1 MKNPYTEEA
10 YKIFERLRFKNMLGR
25 FSIETKENKIEKIFR
40 EVTEKEEIER
50 IFAMAEKAQCVGVA
64 LSKDEGNVLPLF
76 AHPSGFGRIAIAWS
90 EKMLLRFH
98 VIFLRIWNFLFA
110 KLSHVAEKVSC
121 FSVCGLK
128 EILPYI
134 KNVKQSSAF

>member
-1 MKNPYTEEA
+1 
-10 YKIFERLRFKNMLGR
+10 MLGR

-90 EKMLLRFH
+90 EKDVVTIPCDLSTDMEFYLQSCRMLR
-98 VIFLRIWNFLFA
+98 
-110 KLSHVAEKVSC
+110 KK
-121 FSVCGLK
+121 
-128 EILPYI
+128 
-134 KNVKQSSAF
+134 

>member
-1 MKNPYTEEA
+1 
-10 YKIFERLRFKNMLGR
+10 MLGR

-64 LSKDEGNVLPLF
+64 LSKDGRKRTPSF

-90 EKMLLRFH
+90 EKDVVTIPCDLSTDMEFYLQSCRMLR
-98 VIFLRIWNFLFA
+98 
-110 KLSHVAEKVSC
+110 KKVSC

-134 KNVKQSSAF
+134 KNVKAKQRV